1 MSDLFASAVRVNGYP
16 VISKQEFYQNQY
28 LKKPRPVA
36 TLTDDMRGGYWV
48 HNPDKSGWFVSP
60 GGNPY
65 FRYDAAGITQL
76 NHKKTPIPAGD
87 WLTECESAYF
97 KQIYELEPTLDKLT
111 EKNIAICFGAVGD
124 WDNQNLDEL
133 FQSSLYA
140 AIDENTALEMS
151 KLQSIQEGVQKQA
164 SAAGQDC
171 PTIQE
176 IIAAI
181 FKAKGRLRTWKDMKF
196 SVLGRDFRLSQD
208 DFTDIAAIRMA

>member
-1 MSDLFASAVRVNGYP
+1 MSDLFALAVRVNGYP
-16 VISKQEFYQNQY
+16 VISKQEFYQKQY

-36 TLTDDMRGGYWV
+36 TLTDDTRGGYWV

-65 FRYDAAGITQL
+65 FQYDAAGITQL
-76 NHKKTPIPAGD
+76 NHKKTPIPTGD
-87 WLTECESAYF
+87 WLTECETAYF
-97 KQIYELEPTLDKLT
+97 KQIYELEPMLEKLT

-124 WDNQNLDEL
+124 WDNQDLDKL

-151 KLQSIQEGVQKQA
+151 KLQSIHEGVQKQA
-164 SAAGQDC
+164 SDAGQDC
-171 PTIQE
+171 PSIQD

-196 SVLGRDFRLSQD
+196 SILGRDFRLSQD
-208 DFTDIAAIRMA
+208 DFTDIAAIHMA

>member
-1 MSDLFASAVRVNGYP
+1 M
-16 VISKQEFYQNQY
+16 
-28 LKKPRPVA
+28 
-36 TLTDDMRGGYWV
+36 
-48 HNPDKSGWFVSP
+48 
-60 GGNPY
+60 
-65 FRYDAAGITQL
+65 
-76 NHKKTPIPAGD
+76 
-87 WLTECESAYF
+87 
-97 KQIYELEPTLDKLT
+97 
-111 EKNIAICFGAVGD
+111 
-124 WDNQNLDEL
+124 DEL